1 MFYDLRLYRFRCQ
14 YRTTYATDVHR
25 LKVIAVFAA
34 TRLSAVSPL
43 YLSAPV
49 GCVGSQPTYCN
60 AVAELQ
66 TRQSPRFLHKRLRRL
81 EKSVQRRRRRKNA
94 PRFLDVD
101 YLLHGTA
108 RLSSPDLTLPHPRI
122 EKRAFVLRPLADIVG
137 SDFLPDNGPH
147 TQRRA
152 F

>member
-1 MFYDLRLYRFRCQ
+1 MTYAYIGLGANIGRPMRQMCTALRLLRF
-14 YRTTYATDVHR
+14 
-25 LKVIAVFAA
+25 LPA

-108 RLSSPDLTLPHPRI
+108 RLSSPDLTLAAPAYR
-122 EKRAFVLRPLADIVG
+122 KTRLCLAPLG
-137 SDFLPDNGPH
+137 RYCGK
-147 TQRRA
+147 
-152 F
+152 